1 MYIMRLWKIIIIIFV
16 IAILG
21 AGVYSLR
28 SEGKKLEAEVGE
40 LTAILNELDR
50 ENEELR
56 NNIKYF
62 EEPENLLKELKSQF
76 NYKERGEELIIIIP
90 GQ

>member
-1 MYIMRLWKIIIIIFV
+1 MRFWKIIIIVAIFAV
-16 IAILG
+16 LSV
-21 AGVYSLR
+21 GVYNLR
-28 SEGKKLEAEVGE
+28 KEGKKLEAEVNE
-40 LTAILNELDR
+40 LTATLNEFDQ
-50 ENEELR
+50 ENKELR

-90 GQ
+90 DNE

>member
-1 MYIMRLWKIIIIIFV
+1 MHLWKIIIIIFV

-21 AGVYSLR
+21 AGVYNLR

-40 LTAILNELDR
+40 LTATLNELDR